1 MKWLMILIMKIQ
13 SQLIKIFIIPKVI
26 KKEKT
31 FLNLLIIV
39 SQLKRI
45 NKKKKNKKKIKIL
58 EIKKKIVK

>member
-1 MKWLMILIMKIQ
+1 MKIQ

-39 SQLKRI
+39 SQLKRT
-45 NKKKKNKKKIKIL
+45 NKKK
-58 EIKKKIVK
+58 

>member
-1 MKWLMILIMKIQ
+1 MKIQ

>member
-1 MKWLMILIMKIQ
+1 MILIMKIQ